1 MLQPEHCLYLGTKLT
16 PEEFTVKCFP
26 RRDANWEFEYPE
38 DRLLPL
44 MGTITDDL
52 MHIPD
57 MWDLNKEPSL
67 LVVKSGNTT
76 NTTIGRANGIFPIVR
91 DYFQDMSICQTPWS
105 GG

>member
-1 MLQPEHCLYLGTKLT
+1 MLQPKHCLYLGTKLT
-16 PEEFTVKCFP
+16 PEVFTVKCFP